1 MNIEQLDRNLIET
14 EYPNLAG
21 TAYFNV
27 SSIALPPKRGLE
39 AVEKYW
45 RSLSDEFCENAD
57 AVHDAI
63 CREAR
68 EEIAKL
74 ISCSPSEIA
83 FTKNTCDSIT
93 QFVQAYPFEAGD
105 NVVTTSQE
113 YPSNFYPWLLLER
126 RGVEARVVDFTNGA
140 LEPEAVIA
148 ACDARTKAVALSST
162 FFCNGFR
169 MDLKRLGE
177 LCCERGIVIVV
188 DSTQSLGRLKLKP
201 KELGIGF
208 LGNGGH
214 KCLLGM
220 KGAGFLY
227 CDEKLRP
234 MLEPFTACRQSLV
247 SWHRPPL
254 ERHSSDLR
262 WRPDAG
268 CFESGNPNYIGIMA
282 MGKGVGLINEL
293 GIERIE
299 AHVLHLEEMLRAAL
313 AEKKISIH
321 ERAPEH
327 RSGIVFLTLPKG
339 AEIAEARAALLRHK
353 VHATVRE
360 GYIRVSIH
368 FFNTER
374 DIEQLVDALG
384 EIF

>member
-1 MNIEQLDRNLIET
+1 MNFEPLNRALIEA

-39 AVEKYW
+39 AVEGYW
-45 RSLSDEFCENAD
+45 RSLAGEFCENAD
-57 AVHDAI
+57 PVHDAI
-63 CREAR
+63 CREVR
-68 EEIAKL
+68 GEIAKL
-74 ISCSPSEIA
+74 LSCSPSEIA

-93 QFVQAYPFEAGD
+93 QFVQSYPFEAGD
-105 NVVTTSQE
+105 EVVTTSQE

-126 RGVEARVVDFTNGA
+126 RGVTARIVDFKDGA
-140 LEPEAVIA
+140 LEPEAVVA
-148 ACDARTKAVALSST
+148 ACGARTKAVALSST

-177 LCCERGIVIVV
+177 LCRERGIILVV
-188 DSTQSLGRLKLKP
+188 DSIQSLGRLKLKP

-227 CDEKLRP
+227 CDENLRP
-234 MLEPFTACRQSLV
+234 LLEPFTACRQSLV

-254 ERHSSDLR
+254 ERHSADLK
-262 WRPDAG
+262 WRSDAG

-282 MGKGVGLINEL
+282 MGKGVSLINEL

-299 AHVLHLEEMLRAAL
+299 AHVLHLEELLRAAL
-313 AEKKISIH
+313 AEKKISIP
-321 ERAPEH
+321 EREQER
-327 RSGIVFLTLPKG
+327 RSGIVFLTLPEY
-339 AEIAEARAALLRHK
+339 ADNAAARAVLLKHK

-374 DIEQLVDALG
+374 DIEQLVEALG